1 MKSEPSS
8 PKRDRD
14 RSPFGLDMD
23 RNEENDKDRNKER
36 DRDRARRGDRP
47 TRFGP
52 RSSSTT
58 RDRERER
65 GRKST
70 SDRRIYVSNIAYE
83 YKWQELKDLFRQ
95 EVGEVSY
102 VELFMDENDKPR
114 GCGIVEFE
122 SPESV
127 KKAVEKMHRF
137 DLKGRKLVVKEDF
150 GVDRD
155 KYGRPIKG
163 GGGGGGGGAAGGV
176 GGGGTAGMGQGAGNL
191 ARGRD
196 DVRAKW
202 DHPAPPLPLQ
212 TAFPALG
219 SQQAANAAAAA
230 AASSKWG
237 NTYGLSP
244 EFLESLW
251 ITGPL
256 NTRVF
261 VANLDYKVDE
271 KKLKEVFKL
280 AGKVVSAEIS
290 TDKEGKSRGFGVVE
304 YEHPVEAV
312 QAISMLHNQMLYD
325 RKITVRMD
333 RIEHKQEGPL
343 KLPEG
348 LRGLGMGLG
357 AGGAPLQD
365 VARNLPSVSDHVG
378 GLVGAV
384 AGGAA
389 GLGTGIGAAS
399 ALSNVVGPASLG
411 LSNNAA
417 LPASLTGVGGLGAAA
432 AGGLMGAGGGDIG
445 LGGGIGAGGAFG
457 GSNLGAGLGAGGAGL
472 GVGLGGGGGSFG
484 GNIGTGGGS
493 SFMGGGAGGAFGGG
507 AAGLVGNSAYGGGGR
522 DFDSLNSSLGGG
534 GGGGGYGSGLGERD
548 FRGAA
553 DGGFAN
559 GPSRGIGMGGAAVPG
574 HRGSDTIL
582 IKNLPPSATWQMLR
596 DKYGEIGDVK
606 FAEIRGKEI
615 GLVRFSS
622 ELEAE
627 RAVHMTD
634 RTRLE
639 GRTIDV
645 SLFY

>member
-1 MKSEPSS
+1 
-8 PKRDRD
+8 
-14 RSPFGLDMD
+14 MD

-365 VARNLPSVSDHVG
+365 VAR
-378 GLVGAV
+378 
-384 AGGAA
+384 
-389 GLGTGIGAAS
+389 AAS

-507 AAGLVGNSAYGGGGR
+507 AAGLVGNSAFGGGGR

>member
-1 MKSEPSS
+1 
-8 PKRDRD
+8 
-14 RSPFGLDMD
+14 MD

-507 AAGLVGNSAYGGGGR
+507 AAGLVGNSAFGGGGR